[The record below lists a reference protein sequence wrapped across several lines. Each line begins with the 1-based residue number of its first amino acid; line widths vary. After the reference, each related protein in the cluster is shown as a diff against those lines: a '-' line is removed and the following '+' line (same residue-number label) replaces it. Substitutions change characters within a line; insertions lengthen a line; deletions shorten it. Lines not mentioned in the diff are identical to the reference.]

1 MENTGDK
8 GRNEYTSALKTVQ
21 EFSKKEGRN
30 PRILVA
36 KMGQDGHDRGA
47 KVIASGFADLGYD
60 VDVGTLFSTP
70 AEVARQ
76 AIDNDVHIVGASSLA
91 AGHLT
96 LIPALKEELKKLGGD
111 NIVLVVGGVIPPDDY
126 PALKKAGAQMI
137 FGPGT
142 KITDASNEIIQFIQS
157 QKK

>member
-1 MENTGDK
+1 M
-8 GRNEYTSALKTVQ
+8 
-21 EFSKKEGRN
+21 
-30 PRILVA
+30 
-36 KMGQDGHDRGA
+36 
-47 KVIASGFADLGYD
+47 
-60 VDVGTLFSTP
+60 
-70 AEVARQ
+70 
-76 AIDNDVHIVGASSLA
+76 GASSLA